1 MITFCLVVLG
11 MVYLDSIL
19 CVVLGGSNGAP
30 YHRVGNESENG
41 GVRCSQRGTYIGLLH
56 KTFKPLRLFR
66 SFLLHALGF
75 GFNSRVYSS
84 LTREGVPFLSKICFV
99 GACGQSEFGKEVPL
113 FEVEATAVE
122 PTFDRLYSYLF
133 GLPADAAPENNR
145 ALPNAIFVLNL
156 DKVCELL
163 LTGDVKFLWF

>member
-1 MITFCLVVLG
+1 M
-11 MVYLDSIL
+11 
-19 CVVLGGSNGAP
+19 
-30 YHRVGNESENG
+30 
-41 GVRCSQRGTYIGLLH
+41 
-56 KTFKPLRLFR
+56 
-66 SFLLHALGF
+66 
-75 GFNSRVYSS
+75 
-84 LTREGVPFLSKICFV
+84 PFLSKNYFV

-113 FEVEATAVE
+113 FEVEATAIE

-163 LTGDVKFLWF
+163 LTGDVKFLWS